1 MLRDIDLALLRET
14 QERALPETCDRVR
27 VVYED
32 DGIGGRVEVG
42 TNVLLDIPCRRSV
55 ASWPRDI
62 LRASGVAIR
71 VTKIVTLPHGTDVE
85 EADRLEIEDSV
96 YEVVG
101 FLSVGAWETALR
113 CGCVEVR

>member
-14 QERALPETCDRVR
+14 QERALPETCDRIR
-27 VVYED
+27 VVYGD
-32 DGIGGRVEVG
+32 DGIGGRTEVG
-42 TNVLLDIPCRRSV
+42 TSILLGIPCRRTV

-62 LRASGVAIR
+62 LRSGGVAIR

-85 EADRLEIEDSV
+85 EADRLEIGGSA